1 MSAASSGRRVAV
13 TGLSAF
19 APGRATMDP
28 VAVIAQPRRLR
39 AMHRSYQLG
48 TAAAALAL
56 RQAGLDNSDAVARAC
71 PPERAGIA
79 AALPDVSPITADL
92 LQLLAAVGPTLDTA
106 AGWQQFAELGLHQLH
121 PFRRLSLLANLAAAH
136 TSLLFDL
143 QGPSFT
149 FTSGGIAG
157 LQTLSEAYWTLHG
170 GQADLMVCHAAS
182 APEQEFAAVPAGE
195 FAAGVVLEDWE
206 QAAARGARP
215 LAELTV
221 GAAMDAALPPIAGS
235 PAQTLVAAVDRLS
248 AGGVVSLDALTA
260 TPFLERS
267 A

>member
-1 MSAASSGRRVAV
+1 
-13 TGLSAF
+13 
-19 APGRATMDP
+19 
-28 VAVIAQPRRLR
+28 
-39 AMHRSYQLG
+39 
-48 TAAAALAL
+48 
-56 RQAGLDNSDAVARAC
+56 
-71 PPERAGIA
+71 
-79 AALPDVSPITADL
+79 
-92 LQLLAAVGPTLDTA
+92 
-106 AGWQQFAELGLHQLH
+106 
-121 PFRRLSLLANLAAAH
+121 
-136 TSLLFDL
+136 
-143 QGPSFT
+143 
-149 FTSGGIAG
+149 
-157 LQTLSEAYWTLHG
+157 
-170 GQADLMVCHAAS
+170 MVCHAAS

-221 GAAMDAALPPIAGS
+221 GADAALPPIAGS